1 MTFIQT
7 VPEDAAEGELA
18 ELYQVDLDDD
28 GFVGNMTKA
37 FSLRPGALRAWE
49 QLGEVIRADMDLRT
63 YELATL
69 AAARRL
75 RSSYCS
81 LAHGKKVLAGGIL
94 DAEQLR
100 DVMADHHA
108 AGLDEAD
115 VAVMDLADKVTADAT
130 SVTEKDLDRLRDR
143 GWTDA
148 AILDVILTAALR
160 CFFSKVL
167 DATGTRPDAAFRTDP
182 LLTQPPD
189 LLPTLTPGHP
199 IAEDRSPG

>member
-7 VPEDAAEGELA
+7 VPEDAADSELA
-18 ELYQVDLDDD
+18 ELYQADVDAD
-28 GFVGNMTKA
+28 GFVGNMTRA

-81 LAHGKKVLAGGIL
+81 LAHGQKVLAAGIL
-94 DAEQLR
+94 DAGQLR
-100 DVMADHHA
+100 DVMTDHDA
-108 AGLDEAD
+108 AGLDEVE
-115 VAVMDLADKVTADAT
+115 VAVMDLADKVVTDAT
-130 SVTEKDLDRLRDR
+130 SVTEKDVDRLRDL
-143 GWTDA
+143 GCTDA
-148 AILDVILTAALR
+148 DILDVILTTALR

-167 DATGTRPDAAFRTDP
+167 DATGTHPDPTFRTNP
-182 LLTQPPD
+182 ALAEPPD
-189 LLPTLTPGHP
+189 LLLALTPGRP
-199 IAEDRSPG
+199 IAEA

>member
-7 VPEDAAEGELA
+7 IPEDAADGELA
-18 ELYQVDLDDD
+18 DLYQADLDAD

-49 QLGEVIRADMDLRT
+49 HLGEGIRADMDLRT

-81 LAHGKKVLAGGIL
+81 LAHGKKVLVAGIL

-100 DVMADHHA
+100 DVMADHHAA

-130 SVTEKDLDRLRDR
+130 SVTEKDLDRLRDL
-143 GWTDA
+143 GCSDA

-182 LLTQPPD
+182 LLAQPPD

-199 IAEDRSPG
+199 IAEE